1 MNKIMIQC
9 IEDKNIDISNNRTR
23 TCGGLFELNEDNI
36 FTMETVDHFSDTV
49 RYYYSICPNCG
60 NLVLVKEEILPYK
73 MKDIAIQKSK
83 EDPLL
88 FRKNSLISQLIYLE
102 SLTPKVKTRR
112 RIIY

>member
-1 MNKIMIQC
+1 MNKIMIKC
-9 IEDKNIDISNNRTR
+9 IKDENIDISNNSTR
-23 TCGGLFELNEDNI
+23 TCGGLFELTEDNI

-60 NLVLVKEEILPYK
+60 NLVLVKEELLEDSVK
-73 MKDIAIQKSK
+73 NVAIQKAK

-112 RIIY
+112 RVIY